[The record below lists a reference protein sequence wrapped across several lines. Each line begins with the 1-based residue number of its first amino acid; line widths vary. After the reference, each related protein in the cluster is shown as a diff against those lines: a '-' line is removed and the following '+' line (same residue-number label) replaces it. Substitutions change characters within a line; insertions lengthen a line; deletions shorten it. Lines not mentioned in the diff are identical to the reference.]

1 MAARRAPHRL
11 CLGCEQTC
19 RAQVCKQC
27 VELRDAILGACC
39 ICDCRGYARICGTGG
54 PLRPGGADRP
64 LRSVAADK
72 TLRTGRTGRPLRS
85 GRADSTRCTDRADR
99 PLRPGGT
106 NGTLRPGCTGRSRGA
121 YGAGQSLQALS
132 ALRTGG
138 PGRAGCTDCTGGA
151 LQPLHALRPRGTDR
165 TGYTLDPLYALRPR
179 RPLHILRR
187 KDRRERRGTGSR
199 AGRRTAWLCAAARIL
214 KTIHQKYPPS
224 KARGRKTPA
233 FHSMRARRGG
243 ERKGMCTFC
252 EQLGKN
258 LQQMGRYANI
268 L

>member
-19 RAQVCKQC
+19 RAQVRKQR
-27 VELRDAILGACC
+27 VERRDGVLGAGRVR
-39 ICDCRGYARICGTGG
+39 DCRGYARVSGTGG
-54 PLRPGGADRP
+54 PLRPGGTDRP

-99 PLRPGGT
+99 TLRPGGT

-138 PGRAGCTDCTGGA
+138 PGGAIDICTT
-151 LQPLHALRPRGTDR
+151 
-165 TGYTLDPLYALRPR
+165 
-179 RPLHILRR
+179 R
-187 KDRRERRGTGSR
+187 KCRNHVAFGN
-199 AGRRTAWLCAAARIL
+199 
-214 KTIHQKYPPS
+214 S
-224 KARGRKTPA
+224 K
-233 FHSMRARRGG
+233 
-243 ERKGMCTFC
+243 
-252 EQLGKN
+252 
-258 LQQMGRYANI
+258 
-268 L
+268 

>member
-19 RAQVCKQC
+19 RAQVRKQR
-27 VELRDAILGACC
+27 VERRDGVLGAGRVR
-39 ICDCRGYARICGTGG
+39 DCRGYARVSGTGG
-54 PLRPGGADRP
+54 PLRPGGTDRP

-72 TLRTGRTGRPLRS
+72 PLRALRPDRTG
-85 GRADSTRCTDRADR
+85 R

-165 TGYTLDPLYALRPR
+165 TGYTLDPLARLRPR
-179 RPLHILRR
+179 RAADSMALR
-187 KDRRERRGTGSR
+187 SR
-199 AGRRTAWLCAAARIL
+199 TNSENDSS
-214 KTIHQKYPPS
+214 KYPPS

>member
-85 GRADSTRCTDRADR
+85 GRA
-99 PLRPGGT
+99 
-106 NGTLRPGCTGRSRGA
+106 
-121 YGAGQSLQALS
+121 
-132 ALRTGG
+132 
-138 PGRAGCTDCTGGA
+138 GCTDCTSGA
-151 LQPLHALRPRGTDR
+151 LQPLHTLRPRGTDR

-187 KDRRERRGTGSR
+187 EDRRERHRTRCGTGRR
-199 AGRRTAWLCAAARIL
+199 ATRLCAAARIL
-214 KTIHQKYPPS
+214 KTIHQNTLLLKLGAGKLLRFILCAPDEEVS
-224 KARGRKTPA
+224 ARECARFVNNWEKTCNRWGGMLTYYNM
-233 FHSMRARRGG
+233 FSNRRMSC
-243 ERKGMCTFC
+243 RRNCLS
-252 EQLGKN
+252 QSLW
-258 LQQMGRYANI
+258 YW
-268 L
+268 